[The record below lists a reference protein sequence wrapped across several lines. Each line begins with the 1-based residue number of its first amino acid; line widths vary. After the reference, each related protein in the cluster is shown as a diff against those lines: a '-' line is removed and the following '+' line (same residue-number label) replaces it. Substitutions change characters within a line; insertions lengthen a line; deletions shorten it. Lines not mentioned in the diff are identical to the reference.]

1 MQQVPNFI
9 HSRTQ
14 MYTLIHIYA
23 HRVQLA
29 NFVVHY
35 YSTSN
40 HYCICR
46 DVLSYAIRFFDNEVF
61 ISPAVGSIKIPNSQ
75 ECVKS

>member
-9 HSRTQ
+9 HSRTH
-14 MYTLIHIYA
+14 MYIHIYA
-23 HRVQLA
+23 HTVRLA
-29 NFVVHY
+29 NFVAHY

-46 DVLSYAIRFFDNEVF
+46 DVLSYAILFFDNEVF
-61 ISPAVGSIKIPNSQ
+61 ISPAVGNIKIPNSQ